1 MKKHTVTLF
10 ALAALA
16 AAGCTKEEWPERPTT
31 VMQETVSTTLY
42 YSIDGEM
49 YEANLSGKQEQSLFF
64 DQMLALARQGHR
76 IRISRHDLS
85 TAHEYAK
92 ETVTFTTTDGAE
104 AKQWAEDMFNN
115 GYEVIINY
123 DSDHGIYTCI
133 ATR

>member
-49 YEANLSGKQEQSLFF
+49 HEAHVRNEAERHSLMVWLTAMAREGHTVKVGHSSNLS
-64 DQMLALARQGHR
+64 A
-76 IRISRHDLS
+76 
-85 TAHEYAK
+85 TAK
-92 ETVTFTTTDGAE
+92 ETVTYTTTDKDKAS
-104 AKQWAEDMFNN
+104 QWAEDMFNN